1 MIKIKRPIACLVI
14 ACAVMGTAAGAVV
27 ERVSKNI
34 RNNGGE
40 ICVVVDAGHGAPDG
54 GAVGVS
60 GTEEKDINL
69 SIAKKLQEVLEG
81 KGIKVVM
88 TRETDDGIWD
98 EDAETIRQKKVSD
111 MNNRLQIIKD
121 SGADLFLSIHMNS
134 FTDSKANGL
143 RIFYDKQHPEGEQLA
158 EDIQRSIADVTGA
171 ETNAV
176 KTADTRLFL
185 MKNPV
190 MMSILVECGF
200 ISNAEEEKKLQN
212 DEYRAEI
219 AWAIAESVEK
229 YYNILTNE

>member
-1 MIKIKRPIACLVI
+1 MKIKRPIACLVI
-14 ACAVMGTAAGAVV
+14 ACALTGTAAGAVV
-27 ERVSKNI
+27 ERVGRSML
-34 RNNGGE
+34 RGGE
-40 ICVVVDAGHGAPDG
+40 IRVVVDAGHGAPDG

-81 KGIKVVM
+81 KGIEVIM

-98 EDAETIRQKKVSD
+98 RDAETIREKKVSD
-111 MNNRLQIIKD
+111 MNNRLDIIKG

-134 FTDSKANGL
+134 FTNRKAQGL
-143 RIFYDKQHPEGEQLA
+143 RIFYDKQHPEGERLA
-158 EDIQRSIADVTGA
+158 EDIQQSIAEVTGA
-171 ETNAV
+171 QTNSV

-185 MKNPV
+185 MKDPV
-190 MMSILVECGF
+190 MPSILVECGF
-200 ISNAEEEKKLQN
+200 ISNPEEEKKLQN

-229 YYNILTNE
+229 YYGMLTN

>member
-1 MIKIKRPIACLVI
+1 MIKIKRTVI
-14 ACAVMGTAAGAVV
+14 AVAAVCIMFGTAAGAVAIKI
-27 ERVSKNI
+27 SSNI
-34 RNNGGE
+34 RPDKQV
-40 ICVVVDAGHGAPDG
+40 CVVVDAGHGAPDG
-54 GAVGVS
+54 GAVGIS
-60 GTEEKDINL
+60 GVEEKDINL
-69 SIAKKLQEVLEG
+69 SIAQKLQEVLEG

-88 TRETDDGIWD
+88 TREGDNGIWD
-98 EDAETIRQKKVSD
+98 EDAETIRAKKVSD
-111 MNNRLQIIKD
+111 MHNRLQIIKD

-134 FTDSKANGL
+134 FTNSKASGL
-143 RIFYDKQHPEGEQLA
+143 RIFYDKQHPEGKELA
-158 EDIQRSIADVTGA
+158 EDIQASIAEVTGA

-229 YYNILTNE
+229 YYEILTN

>member
-14 ACAVMGTAAGAVV
+14 ACALTGTAAGAVV
-27 ERVSKNI
+27 ERVG
-34 RNNGGE
+34 RQMVNNSE
-40 ICVVVDAGHGAPDG
+40 PCVVVDAGHGAPDG
-54 GAVGVS
+54 GAVGAN
-60 GTEEKDINL
+60 GTDEKEINL

-81 KGIKVVM
+81 KGIKVIM

-98 EDAETIRQKKVSD
+98 EDAQTIREKKVSD
-111 MNNRLQIIKD
+111 MNNRLQIIKN

-134 FTDSKANGL
+134 FTNRRANGL
-143 RIFYDKQHPEGEQLA
+143 RIFYDKQHPDGEALA
-158 EDIQRSIADVTGA
+158 ASIQQSIADVTGA

-190 MMSILVECGF
+190 TMSILVECGF
-200 ISNAEEEKKLQN
+200 ISNPEEEKKLQN

-219 AWAIAESVEK
+219 AWAIAESVEN
-229 YYNILTNE
+229 YFDALNN

>member
-1 MIKIKRPIACLVI
+1 MMKIKRPIACLVI
-14 ACAVMGTAAGAVV
+14 ACALTGTAAGAVM
-27 ERVSKNI
+27 ERFGAPLFRRSEV
-34 RNNGGE
+34 R
-40 ICVVVDAGHGAPDG
+40 VVVDAGHGAPDG
-54 GAVGVS
+54 GAVGAS
-60 GTEEKDINL
+60 GTEEKEINL

-81 KGIKVVM
+81 KGIEVIM

-98 EDAETIRQKKVSD
+98 EDAQTIREKKVSD

-134 FTDSKANGL
+134 FTNRKANGL

-158 EDIQRSIADVTGA
+158 EEIQQNIAAVTGA

-185 MKNPV
+185 MKDPV
-190 MMSILVECGF
+190 MPSILVECGF
-200 ISNAEEEKKLQN
+200 ISNPEEEKKLQN

-229 YYNILTNE
+229 YYGMLTN